1 MPHISVCVPVSRLD
15 SANATI
21 QSIIKQSFTDWEL
34 ITVGQGDSD
43 DPHVRKII
51 DLVGSISRNDPR
63 VKYIHIEKPG
73 ACRAKNAAILSAQG
87 DIIAEIDDD
96 AEAALDWLET
106 MVAYFSDHP
115 DVDVVGG
122 SVIKPFKKKR
132 GLAVC
137 PSVEPSEKIY
147 DPATMDRT
155 PEGWN
160 WISCNLGLRRNVFE
174 VIGYY
179 DEYLG
184 PGSVFPAADD
194 TDLMLR
200 IEAAGIKMGST
211 PRLVVNHTYGYRYG
225 LNQFMK
231 HQYNYS
237 YGNGG
242 LAAKQTLAGDP
253 RGEEWYRYDRKMRLT
268 SWLNPFRPDQFV
280 RGMYGWRIFNA
291 AYQRCMTDYQ
301 VEDNLLVPAER

>member
-1 MPHISVCVPVSRLD
+1 MPQVSVCVPVSRLD
-15 SANATI
+15 TVNFTI
-21 QSIIKQSFTDWEL
+21 QSIIHQSFQDWEL
-34 ITVGQGDSD
+34 IAVGQGDCD
-43 DPHVRKII
+43 IPKVKKIANLVRKI
-51 DLVGSISRNDPR
+51 SEKDPR
-63 VKYIHIEKPG
+63 VKYIHIKEAG
-73 ACRAKNAAILSAQG
+73 ACRAKNASIRTAQG
-87 DIIAEIDDD
+87 EIIAEIDDD
-96 AEAALDWLET
+96 AEADQDWLDT
-106 MVAYFSDHP
+106 MVAYFRAHQ

-122 SVIKPFKKKR
+122 AVIKPPKEKR

-137 PSVEPSEKIY
+137 PHVEPSEKIY
-147 DPATMDRT
+147 DPAVMDRP

-160 WISCNLGLRRNVFE
+160 WISCNLGLRKKVFE
-174 VIGYY
+174 RIGYY

-194 TDLMLR
+194 TDLLLR

-225 LNQFMK
+225 YKSFMK

-253 RGEEWYRYDRKMRLT
+253 RGEEWYRYALKVRLQSWRK
-268 SWLNPFRPDQFV
+268 PFRPDRFV
-280 RGMYGWRIFNA
+280 RGLYGWRIFNA
-291 AYQRCMTDYQ
+291 AYQHCLNEFR
-301 VEDNLLVPAER
+301 VENNLLVPAGI